1 MHKVLRTELERHSV
15 KDEEESYNDYDGL
28 AERPKMTMMMRRRR
42 RRKMG
47 RRERK
52 GKKKRRGRE
61 EEEKGGR
68 EREEE
73 TRHSREGIT
82 PM

>member
-15 KDEEESYNDYDGL
+15 NDEEENYNDYDGL

-47 RRERK
+47 RRKRK
-52 GKKKRRGRE
+52 
-61 EEEKGGR
+61 EEEKGKGRGGEGR
-68 EREEE
+68 ER
-73 TRHSREGIT
+73 TGRGDKAQ
-82 PM
+82 